1 MNRRRTVVL
10 VGAAMIAFAANS
22 LLTRAALRDTA
33 IDAAAFAAIR
43 VASGAVVLAAIA
55 RASGRPAATA
65 GSWIS
70 AAALFAYAIFFS
82 LAYRGLTA
90 GTGALVLFACVQA
103 TMIGWGLARGERF
116 RPVQVAGLALAAA
129 GLVWLV
135 APGLDA
141 PPPLATAAMATA
153 GVAWGV
159 YSLRGRGVA
168 DAIAA
173 TSGNFVKA
181 TPFAVAVALVASS
194 AISLDPAG
202 IGWAIAS
209 GAAAS
214 GLGYA
219 IWYTALPA
227 LAATTAAIVQLTVP
241 VIAAVA
247 AVAFLGEAA
256 TWRLA
261 LASAAILGG
270 IALVVLTRRRP
281 PALVVP
287 TTARG
292 GDPDAPP
299 QSARRSSE

>member
-1 MNRRRTVVL
+1 MSRRRIVL
-10 VGAAMIAFAANS
+10 LVLLAMIAFAANS
-22 LLTRAALRDTA
+22 LFTRAALRDTA

-43 VASGAVVLAAIA
+43 IGSGALVLAVIA
-55 RASGRPAATA
+55 RTSGRPAATA

-103 TMIGWGLARGERF
+103 TMIGWGISRGERF

-141 PPPLATAAMATA
+141 PPPLATAAMAAA
-153 GVAWGV
+153 GIAWGV
-159 YSLRGRGVA
+159 YSLRGRGVG

-173 TSGNFVKA
+173 TAGNFLKA
-181 TPFAVAVALVASS
+181 TPFALAVALVASS
-194 AISLDPAG
+194 ATSLDPAG

-241 VIAAVA
+241 VLAAVA
-247 AVAFLGEAA
+247 AVLFLGEAA

-281 PALVVP
+281 PRLDEP
-287 TTARG
+287 ARSPPS
-292 GDPDAPP
+292 DPDAAP
-299 QSARRSSE
+299 QSVPRSSE